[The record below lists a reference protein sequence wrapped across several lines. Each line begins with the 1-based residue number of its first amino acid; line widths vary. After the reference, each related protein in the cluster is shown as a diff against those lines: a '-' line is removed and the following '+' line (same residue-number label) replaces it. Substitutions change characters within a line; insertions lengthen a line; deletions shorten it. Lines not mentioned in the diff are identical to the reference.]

1 MIKFNEIVNIFKVLD
16 SNFKEEQHPRDEKGR
31 FKSIAGS
38 DKKYSFKNVDPNN
51 IKTINNVVDKNKY
64 NALVYDFKTNGYN
77 GRPVLAVEMYPGYYE
92 ALTGSHRILAAQ
104 KAGIEIPVNVIEY
117 REELD
122 ELLQANDDDEREEIL
137 EKLYKNKKINKEN
150 FLLFKEEIE
159 RNLKEFDDK
168 RIDKEY
174 KEKADKLKEL
184 EEMQK
189 KKNISKKEK
198 LDQNI
203 DDNKMKEYKKYFNE
217 MVKKY
222 GENSMWSDMSD
233 EEIDKLYDLEAKAYK
248 KR

>member
-1 MIKFNEIVNIFKVLD
+1 M
-16 SNFKEEQHPRDEKGR
+16 
-31 FKSIAGS
+31 
-38 DKKYSFKNVDPNN
+38 
-51 IKTINNVVDKNKY
+51 
-64 NALVYDFKTNGYN
+64 
-77 GRPVLAVEMYPGYYE
+77 
-92 ALTGSHRILAAQ
+92 
-104 KAGIEIPVNVIEY
+104 
-117 REELD
+117 
-122 ELLQANDDDEREEIL
+122 LQANDDDEREEIL